1 MYNNCRYAHSQ
12 EELDEWKQRYEWR
25 QMKRDMA
32 KKDKL
37 YSFMDNLT
45 EEYEEAK
52 VRMNV
57 VRTPPFF
64 C

>member
-1 MYNNCRYAHSQ
+1 
-12 EELDEWKQRYEWR
+12 
-25 QMKRDMA
+25 MKRDMA

-57 VRTPPFF
+57 VRTPPLF
-64 C
+64 CKLLGGVYLLDYKLRMESIFLR